1 MPSAPGTGWKP
12 VLLHCSMRRWLL
24 PFLLLLEIAL
34 FTGVSGQSFHS
45 TAEAASYFRSYF
57 TDLLAQAAPVLLLSF
72 GMTLVLMT
80 AGIDLSVGSLVAL
93 TACVMSSFPT
103 GPDFWWT
110 AVPVGLC
117 LALLLGFTNGA
128 LIAWF
133 DVPPIIATLGT
144 MIFYRGLCFVV
155 MGDLEKSPFLGVPGY
170 EWFGQFAGA
179 GILVTLVFLAGGGW
193 FQRSRW
199 RRELLMLGGNR
210 VAARYAGI
218 PVTRRIL
225 QAYSLVG
232 LLGFLAALAFTAR
245 NSSVSAS
252 SLTGLELQVIVAVV
266 LGGTRVQGGAGSLSG
281 TFFGVLIIA
290 VLDEGLRGAAR
301 WGDQHLPFKISHLQY
316 LLLGALLLFS
326 VWLNA
331 CLPNTSRKQQS

>member
-1 MPSAPGTGWKP
+1 
-12 VLLHCSMRRWLL
+12 VRRWLL
-24 PFLLLLEIAL
+24 PLLLLLEIAL
-34 FTGVSGQSFHS
+34 FTSVSGQSFQS
-45 TAEAASYFRSYF
+45 FGETAAYFRSYF
-57 TDLLAQAAPVLLLSF
+57 TDLLCQSAPVLLVAF

-93 TACVMSSFPT
+93 VACVMSSFPS
-103 GPDFWWT
+103 GPIFWWT
-110 AVPVGLC
+110 AVPLGLAVA
-117 LALLLGFTNGA
+117 LALGAANGA
-128 LIAWF
+128 LVARL

-170 EWFGQFAGA
+170 EVLGQFVGA
-179 GILVTLVFLAGGGW
+179 GLLVALVFLAGGGW
-193 FQRSRW
+193 FKRSRW

-218 PVTRRIL
+218 RVHRRIL
-225 QAYSLVG
+225 EVYALAG
-232 LLGFLAALAFTAR
+232 LLGFLAALCFTAR

-252 SLTGLELQVIVAVV
+252 SLTGMELQVIVAVV

-290 VLDEGLRGAAR
+290 VMDEGLRGAAR
-301 WGDQHLPFKISHLQY
+301 WGDTHLPFKISHLEY
-316 LLLGALLLFS
+316 VLLGALLVLG
-326 VWLNA
+326 VWLNTRPTRLA
-331 CLPNTSRKQQS
+331 NVGKSPVKK